1 MLFLQNR
8 YSLFSK
14 PKTQNRKRVQ
24 NQHYIKLNYTNS
36 NHSLV
41 QQKKKKKKPSNHSFA
56 YTLDGINKKV
66 VFCHVFNVFEFP
78 YLLTIMHQKKRRKEH
93 QKKEEK
99 SFKTET
105 HREITEMR
113 SR

>member
-8 YSLFSK
+8 DSLFSK
-14 PKTQNRKRVQ
+14 LKKTQNRERVQ

-41 QQKKKKKKPSNHSFA
+41 QQKKERKKKPLNHSYA

-66 VFCHVFNVFEFP
+66 AFFHVFNVFEFP
-78 YLLTIMHQKKRRKEH
+78 YLLIIMHQKKRRKEL
-93 QKKEEK
+93 QNRD
-99 SFKTET
+99 S
-105 HREITEMR
+105 
-113 SR
+113 S

>member
-8 YSLFSK
+8 DTLFSK
-14 PKTQNRKRVQ
+14 PKTQNRERVQ

-41 QQKKKKKKPSNHSFA
+41 QQKKKKKKLSNHSYA

-66 VFCHVFNVFEFP
+66 AFCHVFNVFKFP
-78 YLLTIMHQKKRRKEH
+78 YLLIIMHQKKRRKEH
-93 QKKEEK
+93 QKKRRKELQNRN
-99 SFKTET
+99 SP
-105 HREITEMR
+105 
-113 SR
+113 